1 MTLRARRHADLP
13 YHVGTPTSPTFHVR
27 GPKKIITPMSST
39 PFPAESELA
48 PAPTPSTLFFEFAR
62 MGLSGFGGVLPFV
75 RRSVVE
81 RNRWLDDRD
90 FVEILSLGQVLP
102 GPNVINL
109 ALMLGMRFAGLRGAL
124 AAFAGL
130 VLAPLIVVLCAMGLY
145 LRYQEVPQ
153 VRQMLAG
160 MTAVAAGLILSTAL
174 KLAQSQSRTARAIVV
189 GVAAFAA
196 IGLLRWPLLPVMAV
210 LVPVALILE
219 YRAMRKAGA

>member
-1 MTLRARRHADLP
+1 
-13 YHVGTPTSPTFHVR
+13 VR
-27 GPKKIITPMSST
+27 GHKKIITTMSST
-39 PFPAESELA
+39 PIPVESELA
-48 PAPTPSTLFFEFAR
+48 PAPTPRTLFIEFAR

-81 RNRWLDDRD
+81 RNRWLNDRD

-109 ALMLGMRFAGLRGAL
+109 ALMLGLRFAGLRGAL

-130 VLAPLIVVLCAMGLY
+130 VLMPLVVVLCAMGLY
-145 LRYQEVPQ
+145 LRFQDVTA

-160 MTAVAAGLILSTAL
+160 MTAVAAGLVLSTGV
-174 KLAQSQSRTARAIVV
+174 KLAQSQPRTVRAIAV
-189 GVAAFAA
+189 GVAAFVA

-210 LVPVALILE
+210 LVPVALVLE
-219 YRAMRKAGA
+219 YRAMRKGGA

>member
-1 MTLRARRHADLP
+1 MSAA
-13 YHVGTPTSPTFHVR
+13 PTSPVR
-27 GPKKIITPMSST
+27 GPKKITTTMSST
-39 PFPAESELA
+39 PLPLESELA
-48 PAPTPSTLFFEFAR
+48 PAPAPRTLFFEFAR

-90 FVEILSLGQVLP
+90 FVEILSLAQVLP

-109 ALMLGMRFAGLRGAL
+109 ALMLGLRFAGPRGAV
-124 AAFAGL
+124 AAFGGL
-130 VLAPLIVVLCAMGLY
+130 VLVPLMVVLCAMGVY
-145 LRYQEVPQ
+145 LRFQDVAA

-160 MTAVAAGLILSTAL
+160 MTAVSAGLILSTAV
-174 KLAQSQSRTARAIVV
+174 KLAQSQPRTVRAIVV

-219 YRAMRKAGA
+219 HRAMRKAGA

>member
-1 MTLRARRHADLP
+1 VCGHKT
-13 YHVGTPTSPTFHVR
+13 
-27 GPKKIITPMSST
+27 IITTMSAT
-39 PFPAESELA
+39 PLPAESALA
-48 PAPTPSTLFFEFAR
+48 PAPTPRALFFEFAR

-109 ALMLGMRFAGLRGAL
+109 ALMLGLRFAGLRGAL
-124 AAFAGL
+124 AAFCGL
-130 VLAPLIVVLCAMGLY
+130 VLVPLMVVLCAMGLY
-145 LRYQEVPQ
+145 LHYQNVPQ

-160 MTAVAAGLILSTAL
+160 MTAVAAGLILSTGL
-174 KLAQSQSRTARAIVV
+174 KLAASQPRTVRTIVV
-189 GVAAFAA
+189 GVAAFVA

-219 YRAMRKAGA
+219 HRAMRKAGA

>member
-1 MTLRARRHADLP
+1 MSAA
-13 YHVGTPTSPTFHVR
+13 PTSPISHVR

-39 PFPAESELA
+39 LLPAESELA
-48 PAPTPSTLFFEFAR
+48 PAPTPRTLFFEFAR

-124 AAFAGL
+124 AAFGGL

-145 LRYQEVPQ
+145 LRYQDVPQ

-174 KLAQSQSRTARAIVV
+174 KLAQSQPRTARAIVV
-189 GVAAFAA
+189 GVAGFAA
-196 IGLLRWPLLPVMAV
+196 IGLMRWPLLPVMAV

-219 YRAMRKAGA
+219 YRATRKEGA

>member
-1 MTLRARRHADLP
+1 
-13 YHVGTPTSPTFHVR
+13 VR
-27 GPKKIITPMSST
+27 GHKTIITTMSAT
-39 PFPAESELA
+39 PLPAASELA
-48 PAPTPSTLFFEFAR
+48 PAPTPRALFFEFAR

-109 ALMLGMRFAGLRGAL
+109 ALMLGLRFAGLRGAL
-124 AAFAGL
+124 AAFCGL
-130 VLAPLIVVLCAMGLY
+130 VLVPLMVVLCAMGLY
-145 LRYQEVPQ
+145 LHYQNVPQ

-160 MTAVAAGLILSTAL
+160 MTAVAAGLILSTGL
-174 KLAQSQSRTARAIVV
+174 KLAASQPRTVRTIVV
-189 GVAAFAA
+189 GVAAFVA

-219 YRAMRKAGA
+219 HRAMRKAGA

>member
-1 MTLRARRHADLP
+1 MSA
-13 YHVGTPTSPTFHVR
+13 TPP
-27 GPKKIITPMSST
+27 
-39 PFPAESELA
+39 PAESALA
-48 PAPTPSTLFFEFAR
+48 PAPTPRALFFEFAR

-109 ALMLGMRFAGLRGAL
+109 ALMLGLRFAGLRGAL
-124 AAFAGL
+124 AAFCGL
-130 VLAPLIVVLCAMGLY
+130 VLVPLIVVLCAMGLY
-145 LRYQEVPQ
+145 LHYQNVPQ

-160 MTAVAAGLILSTAL
+160 MTAVAAGLILSTGL
-174 KLAQSQSRTARAIVV
+174 KLAASLPRTVRTIVV
-189 GVAAFAA
+189 GVTAFAA

-219 YRAMRKAGA
+219 HRAMRKAGA